1 LTHKRSPILQLF
13 PAIPIWKSK
22 LLYNIDLIAELYLR
36 RLARKKAFNI
46 IVLMRTLNIVKADP
60 AGNITIFVLNGQDL
74 GPRERTDAAKRLLD
88 DKTLGAEQVGF
99 VFEPAGD
106 NDLWRLTMM
115 GGEFCGNAARSFGLF
130 AARKMGLH
138 GKQHITVEV
147 SGAAHP
153 VDVELD
159 CETGDA
165 AASIPPPRA
174 SSFLPSDDASGGAS
188 SDGELPVYQFD
199 GITHVIAKNTD
210 PNEASFFKIKKLLER
225 QNGEIQDA
233 LGVMFYSTAENMMR
247 PAVYVRATGTLIF
260 ESSCGSGTAAFA
272 CHHFADKTDGENIV
286 PVRQPGGTITA
297 RVIKQNREVKQ
308 IWIGGRVT
316 LAVSS

>member
-1 LTHKRSPILQLF
+1 
-13 PAIPIWKSK
+13 
-22 LLYNIDLIAELYLR
+22 
-36 RLARKKAFNI
+36 
-46 IVLMRTLNIVKADP
+46 MRTLNIVKADP

-74 GPRERTDAAKRLLD
+74 GARERTDAAKRLLD

-99 VFEPAGD
+99 VSEPAGD
-106 NDLWRLTMM
+106 NGLWRLTMM

-130 AARKMGLH
+130 AARKMGLR

-153 VDVELD
+153 VNVDVD
-159 CETGDA
+159 CETGEA
-165 AASIPPPRA
+165 AASIPPPRTN
-174 SSFLPSDDASGGAS
+174 SILPSSDASVY
-188 SDGELPVYQFD
+188 GELPVYQFD

-225 QNGEIQDA
+225 QNGKIQDA
-233 LGVMFYSTAENMMR
+233 LGVMFYNTAENMMR

-260 ESSCGSGTAAFA
+260 ESSCGSGSAALA
-272 CHHFADKTDGENIV
+272 CHHFADKTDGENIM
-286 PVRQPGGTITA
+286 PVRQPGGTITT
-297 RVIKQNREVKQ
+297 RVIKQNGEVKQ

-316 LAVSS
+316 LTRKKEEGRRKKERLTIINEQLTMKECQVLK